1 LHGIQNGKEAD
12 FNRLSRF
19 QALSQLSAPELR
31 LLAGALSLSDFRRF
45 ETILDAAALAS
56 DANILLR
63 GVARITS
70 LSSRGVRATV
80 SLLAP
85 GPIPEFPSHPFSRSH
100 FQCEAYSDCRVGSLG
115 WAALD
120 CVLPDSSRSVF
131 KAFHDNDVKHWYRLL
146 LRSSSFS
153 NLELHERVGMT
164 LLELSS
170 DFGVEDARGTLL
182 NVSFSH
188 GDIASLVGASRPRVT
203 EHLAQFERE
212 HLLIRDGRRLVVCAV
227 ELDKSLLAIG
237 VPSI

>member
-1 LHGIQNGKEAD
+1 LHEIRNGKDTD

-31 LLAGALSLSDFRRF
+31 LLAGALSLSDFRRH
-45 ETILDAAALAS
+45 ETILDDAALAS
-56 DANILLR
+56 EANILLR

-70 LSSRGVRATV
+70 LSAHGERAIV
-80 SLLAP
+80 ALLAP

-115 WAALD
+115 WTD
-120 CVLPDSSRSVF
+120 FNRVLLDSSQSVF
-131 KAFHDNDVKHWYRLL
+131 KAFHDNDVKYWYRLL

-188 GDIASLVGASRPRVT
+188 QDIASLVGASRPRVT

-212 HLLIRDGRRLVVCAV
+212 HLLIRQGRRLIVCAG
-227 ELDKSLLAIG
+227 ELDKSLSATT
-237 VPSI
+237 VPSV